1 MQLKKEYDVF
11 IAYHGSY
18 EADGSA
24 RTADR
29 IYSYLTGKGIKC
41 FYFPRSAKDAY
52 KANIIEVMKSRLF
65 LFVCNSGVHTDDSK
79 RLDPKRHYPARRR
92 RRQGRKDIR
101 LRRYAQGRRGVS
113 ARAVLQP
120 HALLRERRRG

>member
-65 LFVCNSGVHTDDSK
+65 LFVCSTG
-79 RLDPKRHYPARRR
+79 
-92 RRQGRKDIR
+92 
-101 LRRYAQGRRGVS
+101 
-113 ARAVLQP
+113 AVCPTNTTVFFPLP
-120 HALLRERRRG
+120 IFTR